1 MRHVTEHNSLETM
14 TGHTALPR
22 IGARQAGFGPCAASW
37 CAPAGARGE
46 RVRPLAIRIEGAG
59 RGTLAGFSSTRSG
72 NDVMRQETKLD
83 TRGTLVAGYRQPR
96 VKRNGA
102 GAGGGGRTP

>member
-1 MRHVTEHNSLETM
+1 M
-14 TGHTALPR
+14 TGHTPLPR
-22 IGARQAGFGPCAASW
+22 IGARQAGFGPFVASR

-46 RVRPLAIRIEGAG
+46 NVRPLAIRIERVE
-59 RGTLAGFSSTRSG
+59 RGMLGGFQATRFT
-72 NDVMRQETKLD
+72 NDATSPETRLD
-83 TRGTLVAGYRQPR
+83 KRGKLVAGYRQPR